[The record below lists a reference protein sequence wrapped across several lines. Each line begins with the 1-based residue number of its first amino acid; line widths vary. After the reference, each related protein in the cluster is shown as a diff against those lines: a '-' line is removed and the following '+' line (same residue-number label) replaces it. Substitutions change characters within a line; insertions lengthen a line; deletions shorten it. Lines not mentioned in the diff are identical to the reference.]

1 MIFVIKYQKDQPDLG
16 GGTETGLSGT
26 GDLVAETGSF
36 AYYVFGV
43 VNGFYF
49 PASTNGVPAG

>member
-1 MIFVIKYQKDQPDLG
+1 M
-16 GGTETGLSGT
+16 ETGLSGT